1 MESSQHIMWTIRRHI
16 SKKKGFLLLLLLL
29 LLMRAICVQS
39 VIVVVIMCQPMHTR
53 DRSSGSA
60 LGFAQNALAT
70 LCRGSI
76 LASQTPELIHPWHSK
91 RDRLPKIQQAS
102 ICSPPHKSRNLT
114 HSYKKHQSPNFFVDW
129 TSTSHNGF
137 TNPLKSC
144 PLPIGTPVLRPNR
157 EAHLRLCRQGC
168 DQTCCCQSCCSSS
181 AVPWC
186 QDCRLRWRQG
196 GCL

>member
-29 LLMRAICVQS
+29 LLMRAICAQS

-76 LASQTPELIHPWHSK
+76 LARLANSRANPSLALEARSASK
-91 RDRLPKIQQAS
+91 NSAS
-102 ICSPPHKSRNLT
+102 IDLFSPPQIQKLDSFL
-114 HSYKKHQSPNFFVDW
+114 
-129 TSTSHNGF
+129 
-137 TNPLKSC
+137 
-144 PLPIGTPVLRPNR
+144 
-157 EAHLRLCRQGC
+157 
-168 DQTCCCQSCCSSS
+168 
-181 AVPWC
+181 
-186 QDCRLRWRQG
+186 
-196 GCL
+196 